1 MEGLDELKVLSERLK
16 LLNMSDSTYK
26 FNLSIVRGHNY
37 YTGTVFEVYIQ
48 GKRSLGA
55 IGGGGRYDNLCGY
68 FIDKNVQGV
77 GMSIGITRLFDIM
90 RTEGMLNTNN
100 SGNTDLGIITFDET
114 FEEGLKLMT
123 SLRDSGIK
131 ADCIGENKSFKAKMK
146 EANRRQLPYI
156 LILGENEVATKNYTI
171 KNMETAEQ
179 KTMTLNEIVDFLK
192 TK

>member
-1 MEGLDELKVLSERLK
+1 
-16 LLNMSDSTYK
+16 
-26 FNLSIVRGHNY
+26 
-37 YTGTVFEVYIQ
+37 
-48 GKRSLGA
+48 
-55 IGGGGRYDNLCGY
+55 
-68 FIDKNVQGV
+68 
-77 GMSIGITRLFDIM
+77 MSIGITRLFDIM

-114 FEEGLKLMT
+114 FKEGLKLMT
-123 SLRDSGIK
+123 SLRDNGIK

-156 LILGENEVATKNYTI
+156 LIIGENEVATKNYTI